1 MNGSQVLEKD
11 LQRCRHVKEAE
22 KLQLQVSCFC
32 LLQFLVCPCEF
43 IEVYFYYYYYSFP
56 VILMEATFMGED
68 LNSLR
73 KGSLGA

>member
-11 LQRCRHVKEAE
+11 LQRCRCVKEAE
-22 KLQLQVSCFC
+22 KVQLQVSCFC
-32 LLQFLVCPCEF
+32 LLQCLVCPCEF
-43 IEVYFYYYYYSFP
+43 IEVYFYYYSFP